1 MVQVTAAEL
10 PLFGVPVNC
19 EVSELMLVFS
29 AMLENV
35 MEKAYCW
42 AAPGSP
48 VIAVPL
54 FVLTELAV
62 YEEGSTK
69 PMPFVPV
76 RAKVNLDEL
85 EVPVMV
91 KVPPDFPTAAVTS
104 SKLTNSVLPDWIM
117 VRVLLSTPDAAKVA
131 VVCLASR
138 PVCAEADQETVSLP
152 LPLVLFGLAQLA
164 YAIILSF

>member
-1 MVQVTAAEL
+1 MVQVTAAEE
-10 PLFGVPVNC
+10 PLFGVTVSC
-19 EVSELMLVFS
+19 EVRESMLVFS
-29 AMLENV
+29 AIFV
-35 MEKAYCW
+35 KVIEKAYCW

-54 FVLTELAV
+54 FVLTEFAV

-76 RAKVNLDEL
+76 RAKVSLDEL

-91 KVPPDFPTAAVTS
+91 KVPPVLSTAAVAE
-104 SKLTNSVLPDWIM
+104 SKLTNSVLPDWII
-117 VRVLLSTPDAAKVA
+117 VKVLLSTPDAAKVA

-138 PVCAEADQETVSLP
+138 PVCADADHDTVSFP
-152 LPLVLFGLAQLA
+152 LPLV
-164 YAIILSF
+164 

>member
-1 MVQVTAAEL
+1 M
-10 PLFGVPVNC
+10 F
-19 EVSELMLVFS
+19 
-29 AMLENV
+29 ENV
-35 MEKAYCW
+35 IEKAYCW

-54 FVLTELAV
+54 FVLTEFAV

-91 KVPPDFPTAAVTS
+91 RVPPVLSTAAVAE
-104 SKLTNSVLPDWIM
+104 SKLTNSVLPDWII
-117 VRVLLSTPDAAKVA
+117 VKVLLSTPDAAKVA

-138 PVCAEADQETVSLP
+138 PV
-152 LPLVLFGLAQLA
+152 
-164 YAIILSF
+164 